1 MDAMAAHGE
10 NLVRAVHRAAG
21 ASNLP
26 MKPLTSVVAAMRG
39 PMDVILPQGER
50 LMRAL
55 RQLLGPAS
63 PRKTILLVAAGVAA
77 LGLIF
82 VLLEI
87 SVRNDL
93 AREATDAASA
103 GSNQMQFGDLL
114 TAAPASIPD
123 VEFVGSLGAKSFSDA
138 PTLGQASRTPIPLP
152 RPRPKR

>member
-1 MDAMAAHGE
+1 MAAHGE
-10 NLVRAVHRAAG
+10 NLVRTVHRVAG

-26 MKPLTSVVAAMRG
+26 MKPLTSVVAAIRRR
-39 PMDVILPQGER
+39 MDAVLPQRER
-50 LMRAL
+50 FMRAL
-55 RQLLGPAS
+55 PQLFGNAS
-63 PRKTILLVAAGVAA
+63 PRKTILLVAAGLAA
-77 LGLIF
+77 LGLVF

-103 GSNQMQFGDLL
+103 SSNQMQFGDLL
-114 TAAPASIPD
+114 TAAPTSTPD
-123 VEFVGSLGAKSFSDA
+123 VEFVGSLGAKSLSDA

>member
-1 MDAMAAHGE
+1 
-10 NLVRAVHRAAG
+10 
-21 ASNLP
+21 
-26 MKPLTSVVAAMRG
+26 
-39 PMDVILPQGER
+39 MDVILPQGER

-55 RQLLGPAS
+55 RQLLGTAS

-103 GSNQMQFGDLL
+103 SPNQMQPGDLL
-114 TAAPASIPD
+114 IAAPASAPD
-123 VEFVGSLGAKSFSDA
+123 VEFVGSLGARSFSDA
-138 PTLGQASRTPIPLP
+138 ATLGQASRTPIPLP

>member
-26 MKPLTSVVAAMRG
+26 MKPLTSVVAAMRR
-39 PMDVILPQGER
+39 PMDAILPHGER

-55 RQLLGPAS
+55 PQLLGTAT

-103 GSNQMQFGDLL
+103 SSNQMQSGHLL
-114 TAAPASIPD
+114 TAAPASAPD